1 MEKKRIFHWNESL
14 LPIHFNFQ
22 QQFQEPSSYDDSSNI
37 YNYDT
42 ESTKNENN
50 TNENDNNRPRSP
62 STYITKE
69 NFNNVTNKNNPKKH
83 FIHPSN
89 VMIDDYLNYHNLN
102 TDSIEDEQTDS
113 NTTTTTSNY
122 INNDDDSNSNNTMD
136 TNNISMNDS
145 SSIQSLDS
153 NLHNTNS
160 FFMNDKMENNLKNNK
175 EKEKEN
181 NPHQFL
187 EPKPSS
193 KKKLSHSKLPK
204 DSNSNSTPFFS
215 DKNNN
220 NNDNDNDDD
229 NDYYYPTGENY
240 YGNLEKI
247 NDIDDNTDNT
257 DNNDNMNNIKSH
269 HKSYSFSMKDLKKEM
284 LDNFCL
290 LLLDVNKVYYSNFDY
305 FPLKIREYTRTYA
318 IQDEIMMRKTES
330 SREGYPYSYSLSHEP
345 EKDSFQT
352 ALAHTYSSLDFNN
365 LSGTKF
371 LHSNRQIH
379 SPHDIPSSNYS
390 NPFTNINDNL
400 NRNINSTENQEES
413 SSKHKFEKWT
423 CTTINYAISS

>member
-1 MEKKRIFHWNESL
+1 MLIPKWRKLLQQSLKKNDAEPAIEYVHLATIKPYGKPTNRIVQFQSFFNKKPSVENYKFVSMLTFFIDARTDDIKDIIDGSPYGEICIFLPITHEIYRLSGKIYLVSSPDNSIYSKINYRNEMFSRLGFNMEKKRIFHWNESL

-89 VMIDDYLNYHNLN
+89 
-102 TDSIEDEQTDS
+102 
-113 NTTTTTSNY
+113 
-122 INNDDDSNSNNTMD
+122 
-136 TNNISMNDS
+136 
-145 SSIQSLDS
+145 
-153 NLHNTNS
+153 
-160 FFMNDKMENNLKNNK
+160 
-175 EKEKEN
+175 
-181 NPHQFL
+181 
-187 EPKPSS
+187 
-193 KKKLSHSKLPK
+193 
-204 DSNSNSTPFFS
+204 
-215 DKNNN
+215 
-220 NNDNDNDDD
+220 
-229 NDYYYPTGENY
+229 
-240 YGNLEKI
+240 
-247 NDIDDNTDNT
+247 
-257 DNNDNMNNIKSH
+257 
-269 HKSYSFSMKDLKKEM
+269 DLKKEM